1 MKKLPKLYRN
11 NISKPIKNNKEVCY
25 LNREEVSKEKPQQTV
40 EEALSEIFNGIGYS
54 YNIPVVITTKNKIYH
69 TSIVTKTKQAILTL
83 ENEIIP
89 RKDIIE
95 IKIKKKE

>member
-25 LNREEVSKEKPQQTV
+25 LNKEEVRQMPTQSI
-40 EEALSEIFNGIGYS
+40 EETLSEIFNGIGYS
-54 YNIPVVITTKNKIYH
+54 YNIPVVITTKDKTYH

-95 IKIKKKE
+95 IKIQKKE